1 MIKNLSKLHNEVQMN
16 GYLKVVDFI
25 SREDAENLET
35 KTLKAFKK
43 ASNNFFHTQTDY
55 VKILSIKQEDS
66 KKLDTLDI

>member
-43 ASNNFFHTQTDY
+43 ASNNFSYTD
-55 VKILSIKQEDS
+55 
-66 KKLDTLDI
+66 